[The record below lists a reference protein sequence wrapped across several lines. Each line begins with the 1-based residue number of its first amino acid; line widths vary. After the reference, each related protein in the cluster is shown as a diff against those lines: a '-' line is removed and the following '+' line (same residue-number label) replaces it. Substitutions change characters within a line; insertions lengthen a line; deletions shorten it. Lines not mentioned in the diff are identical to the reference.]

1 MQNKILIGDT
11 EISPN
16 LLEDT
21 VVLCF
26 HCTQLELLVLARQRT
41 AKANTWCRPI
51 YVSKLGVKT
60 KLRAFQHSL
69 ISSKGL
75 NLLFYIKKKRLSRQ
89 D

>member
-1 MQNKILIGDT
+1 MQNKILTGDT

-26 HCTQLELLVLARQRT
+26 HCTQLELLVFSTPTNCQSEHLM
-41 AKANTWCRPI
+41 PP

-60 KLRAFQHSL
+60 KLQAFQHSL

-75 NLLFYIKKKRLSRQ
+75 NLLFYIKKKVI
-89 D
+89 